1 MFISAVNIPSE
12 QKAGLKRELSQQQ
25 EGLFKEKKMLNFCCS
40 EKKKSKKEEEANPWM
55 EYYSIAHTQFFFF
68 SLMAFIQGHSV
79 QAMIICDGK

>member
-40 EKKKSKKEEEANPWM
+40 EKKNKEEEANPGM
-55 EYYSIAHTQFFFF
+55 EYYSVAHTIFFPFF
-68 SLMAFIQGHSV
+68 SGFYPKPFNTASDHL
-79 QAMIICDGK
+79 

>member
-40 EKKKSKKEEEANPWM
+40 EKKKKEKEANTGM
-55 EYYSIAHTQFFFF
+55 EYYSIAHTQFFSF
-68 SLMAFIQGHSV
+68 L
-79 QAMIICDGK
+79 

>member
-40 EKKKSKKEEEANPWM
+40 EKKNKKKKRKQTQGWNITALP
-55 EYYSIAHTQFFFF
+55 TQFFFPFF
-68 SLMAFIQGHSV
+68 SGFYPKPFSTASDHL
-79 QAMIICDGK
+79 

>member
-40 EKKKSKKEEEANPWM
+40 EKKKIKKRRGSKPM
-55 EYYSIAHTQFFFF
+55 DGILQHCPHTIFFLFF
-68 SLMAFIQGHSV
+68 NGFYPRPFSTGNDNL
-79 QAMIICDGK
+79 

>member
-40 EKKKSKKEEEANPWM
+40 EKKNKKKEEEANPGM
-55 EYYSIAHTQFFFF
+55 EYYSVAHTIFFFF
-68 SLMAFIQGHSV
+68 PFFSGFYPKPFSTASDHL
-79 QAMIICDGK
+79 

>member
-12 QKAGLKRELSQQQ
+12 QKAGLKRELSQKQ

-40 EKKKSKKEEEANPWM
+40 EGKKKKKEKEANTGM

-68 SLMAFIQGHSV
+68 SLVAFIQNHSV
-79 QAMIICDGK
+79 QAVIICGGK